1 MAEHWY
7 DNDETWEN
15 LAGVL
20 FTRRRWEKAETEI
33 GLLLALLGM
42 TGDETILDIPCGTG
56 RHALELARRGFD
68 VTAVDRTASY
78 LDEARRRARD
88 QNLQVQWVQDDMRK
102 FSRPEAFDVV
112 LNMYTSFGYFQDIAD
127 DRAAARGFFEALR
140 PGGRLMMELYGKEN
154 LAAGFHARDWVELD
168 DGRVLLEERTII
180 DDWRAVRNRWIVYH
194 DGGRFELEF
203 SLRLYGASEL
213 VDLLRGVGF
222 SGIRVFGNLEGDP
235 YDEHALRLVV
245 VAAK

>member
-1 MAEHWY
+1 MTDHWY

-33 GLLLALLGM
+33 GLLLALLRM

-68 VTAVDRTASY
+68 VTGVDRTASY

-88 QNLQVQWVQDDMRK
+88 ESLQVQWVQQDMRS
-102 FSRPEAFDVV
+102 FSRPAAFDIV
-112 LNMYTSFGYFQDIAD
+112 LNMYTSFGYFQDIED
-127 DRAAARGFFEALR
+127 DRAAARVFFEALR
-140 PGGRLMMELYGKEN
+140 PGGRLVMELHGKEN
-154 LAAGFHARDWVELD
+154 LAAGFSARDWVELD
-168 DGRVLLEERTII
+168 DGRVLLEERSII

-194 DGGRFELEF
+194 DGGRYELEF
-203 SLRLYGASEL
+203 SLRLYGAAEL

-222 SGIRVFGNLEGDP
+222 SEITVFGNLEGDP
-235 YDEHALRLVV
+235 YDEHARRLVV